1 MMSYCCA
8 HPFCIQHFQDVDSW
22 KSHVLQHDDFR
33 SGFICDNCQSFIYNF
48 EATNT
53 VQTHNYLSHGVPFGN
68 LEESHKATRICP
80 WKGSVWCSACK
91 QIVVLGGQAQ
101 DGHMS
106 QELVEHLANHLLRGE
121 SVSCRYA
128 QHGC

>member
-1 MMSYCCA
+1 MISYCCA

-22 KSHVLQHDDFR
+22 KSH
-33 SGFICDNCQSFIYNF
+33 SFIYNF

-68 LEESHKATRICP
+68 LEESHKATYICP
-80 WKGSVWCSACK
+80 WKGSSWCNACK
-91 QIVVLGGQAQ
+91 QIIDLGGQAQ

-106 QELVEHLANHLLRGE
+106 QELVEHLANHLLRGK
-121 SVSCRYA
+121 SVSCSNSA
-128 QHGC
+128 QA